1 MRIATITNWAY
12 GATVCLTLASGIVM
26 LMASNADNVER
37 QAVKQRQVFD
47 RLTEEIETN
56 TWMLSDLA
64 RLFVIKEPSIREEYR
79 QRERIKKH

>member
-26 LMASNADNVER
+26 LLASNADSVER

-56 TWMLSDLA
+56 T
-64 RLFVIKEPSIREEYR
+64 
-79 QRERIKKH
+79 